1 MEGLVPTS
9 EVDGV
14 RCGVSVVLG
23 RGKDELCLLLEEDD
37 FLCRIES
44 LYSNSTGSKDVLN
57 TASFS

>member
-1 MEGLVPTS
+1 MEGLIPTS
-9 EVDGV
+9 EVDRV

-44 LYSNSTGSKDVLN
+44 LKLRIFKITSII
-57 TASFS
+57 